1 MFIKFKEAK
10 LDKSDKRFKKAEEN
24 IRISFMEL
32 AESRG
37 IDAVTAT
44 DIIKKAKV
52 NRATFYAHYKDKYEL
67 IEKMEDEFCTPLLE
81 KAKLDAFANAD
92 IVEMSQDFV
101 VQVINYYYDN
111 REFLKLFCG
120 EKGDTFFWSRFS
132 RKIGNAIKE
141 TSMDTRLK
149 IPSEYVVASLIGLVS
164 GILMAWAKSDFKEKP
179 EDFAKIVYTII
190 KGIPGNIVKEEDNR
204 CR

>member
-1 MFIKFKEAK
+1 M
-10 LDKSDKRFKKAEEN
+10 DKSDKRFKKAEEN